1 MFLSIIVPV
10 YNVESYLPQC
20 LNSLKFKSEWE
31 YEIILVTGKSRD
43 NSNRLCHE
51 FYKENRNVKLVQQNG
66 TGLSNARNCGLSAA
80 SGEYIS
86 FVDSDDYLIVDH
98 ATHFFDDIHQRICE
112 KRMDIV
118 ANDFYMVNQEGRLLY
133 TQNQIP
139 RGGGLGYDY
148 TETFISKK
156 GAVWNAWRF
165 VFRRAFLV
173 ENALEFKE
181 NSLCEDLDFSIRAMI
196 KTNRILY
203 IHDPFYCYRG
213 NRQDSLFNRQTAQ
226 SVSYTHL
233 ARGGDT
239 NVMSQLGYIY
249 YHFFRAVKMFIGDI
263 VSTLPEYVFGG
274 LGKVSFNILGTM
286 EDKLA
291 AVPPILMVFVLLT
304 ESWNGVKKKIGK
316 YTVLWIW
323 LLTAGVIGM
332 MWVAMYLAYTPVG
345 ARTVVGVQPR
355 YYAPLIFPIFMT
367 LTTDKIQ
374 CHISKRNYSRAV
386 FTTSMLLVAACIWG
400 LVIFV

>member
-226 SVSYTHL
+226 YSRDLLEIIENLILLVNRCKGL
-233 ARGGDT
+233 
-239 NVMSQLGYIY
+239 
-249 YHFFRAVKMFIGDI
+249 
-263 VSTLPEYVFGG
+263 VFGDA
-274 LGKVSFNILGTM
+274 LIHKLLNEMILSMATIYNIPAGH
-286 EDKLA
+286 ER
-291 AVPPILMVFVLLT
+291 T
-304 ESWNGVKKKIGK
+304 EVKKLYRSKCYLLKKAKSSIMRGVYYWIKFLGVTGIAFLLYVIKSLRRKIIYK
-316 YTVLWIW
+316 
-323 LLTAGVIGM
+323 
-332 MWVAMYLAYTPVG
+332 
-345 ARTVVGVQPR
+345 
-355 YYAPLIFPIFMT
+355 
-367 LTTDKIQ
+367 
-374 CHISKRNYSRAV
+374 
-386 FTTSMLLVAACIWG
+386 
-400 LVIFV
+400 